1 MESLNLN
8 VDEYTNPEIEEIL
21 SLQYPY
27 QNQDVI
33 TAKEK
38 LHGVLTN
45 DNMVDINTKMKI
57 ENFLETVSTRLIKNI

>member
-8 VDEYTNPEIEEIL
+8 VDEYTNQEIEEIL

-33 TAKEK
+33 TAKGK

-45 DNMVDINTKMKI
+45 DNMVDISTKIKI
-57 ENFLETVSTRLIKNI
+57 ENMI